1 MDPFL
6 DEAPASKSGF
16 DIGMLWRAFWRRK
29 LLFVVPLL
37 LCLTMAAVVIDTM
50 TPLYR
55 SRGLIELRMDH
66 MRSQLLADPSQAF
79 GRQRDLERRIQGDM
93 VNLLMS
99 PRFLA
104 DMVEELELAPNLQP
118 ASGAAA
124 GNPDRATA
132 VNRAGMR
139 LRGKLLLDRVNASIY
154 EISVTDTDPREAYR
168 LARHVTSRFVE
179 EHRLARLAA
188 RNSTRE
194 FLETQ
199 RQRYET
205 ELDEAERELN
215 DYLANMAASDLVGSR
230 LHGGNIAAT
239 EERIERVRVRHDG
252 ADAAEFDELAR
263 AARRILGSD
272 PPVSVFARD
281 GVVKSLLLELEDLG
295 GELMTTSETNT
306 DFSNLEVRLGR
317 LRVQMSDRVDA
328 MVAANHARVGL
339 MDRNRLV
346 NYYYSYLY
354 RSVEL
359 QVLRQAQR
367 NVEEYRRFVTQRPI
381 QSARLAELQEGVDES
396 RDLLGTIDSEIR
408 QQQMNLDAGMS
419 DVGMQVMVRQEPVLM
434 MAPVEPNEPKLWF
447 MGVVLSVAMG
457 MGLVVLAIF
466 FDKSFR
472 TVDEIESVLGVAVI
486 GTLPVI
492 QDEHFVR
499 KRRLRLLRWLTIVV
513 AVVAV
518 AAVAFLVVYPMLS
531 R

>member
-6 DEAPASKSGF
+6 DETAAAKPGF
-16 DIGMLWRAFWRRK
+16 DLGMLWRAFWRRK

-37 LCLTMAAVVIDTM
+37 LCLTMAAVVIETM

-55 SRGLIELRMDH
+55 SQGLIELRMDH

-79 GRQRDLERRIQGDM
+79 GRQRDIERRIQGDM
-93 VNLLMS
+93 MNLLMS
-99 PRFLA
+99 PSFL
-104 DMVEELELAPNLQP
+104 DRMVAELDLAP
-118 ASGAAA
+118 AAA
-124 GNPDRATA
+124 QTPAQPGVTTGSDRAA
-132 VNRAGMR
+132 VR
-139 LRGKLLLDRVNASIY
+139 LRSKVQLNRVNSAIY
-154 EISVTDTDPREAYR
+154 EVAVTDTDPREAYR
-168 LARHVTSRFVE
+168 LARHVTVRFVE
-179 EHRLARLAA
+179 EYRLARLAA

-194 FLETQ
+194 FLESQ
-199 RQRYET
+199 RKRYEQD
-205 ELDEAERELN
+205 LDAAERALN
-215 DYLANMAASDLVGSR
+215 EYLADMAASDLVGSR
-230 LHGGNIAAT
+230 LHAGNIAAT
-239 EERIERVRVRHDG
+239 EERIERVRMRHEG
-252 ADAAEFDELAR
+252 PDATEFDELAR

-272 PPVSVFARD
+272 PPVSVYARD
-281 GVVKSLLLELEDLG
+281 GVIKSLLLELEDLG
-295 GELMTTSETNT
+295 GELMTTAET
-306 DFSNLEVRLGR
+306 DGDYGNLEVRLGR

-328 MVAANHARVGL
+328 LVAANHPRVAL

-367 NVEEYRRFVTQRPI
+367 NVAEYRRFVTQRPI
-381 QSARLAELQEGVDES
+381 QSAQLAELQERVNGA

-419 DVGMQVMVRQEPVLM
+419 DVGMQIMVRQQPVLRM
-434 MAPVEPNEPKLWF
+434 EPVEPNGPKLWF

-457 MGLVVLAIF
+457 LGLVVLAIF
-466 FDKSFR
+466 LDKSFR
-472 TVDEIESVLGVAVI
+472 TVEDIEHVLGVSVI

-499 KRRLRLLRWLTIVV
+499 KRRLRLLRWLTIIV